1 MPCAFVVF
9 LESSGDRLGP
19 SRFHA
24 SRKQKHA
31 GRIPEHGSHIARV
44 MRILRGYE
52 FRKEANP
59 AGEREA
65 QFEAEWSKQ
74 ERGWRFGRR
83 VVDA

>member
-1 MPCAFVVF
+1 
-9 LESSGDRLGP
+9 
-19 SRFHA
+19 
-24 SRKQKHA
+24 
-31 GRIPEHGSHIARV
+31 